1 MKTYWVI
8 CLVQAEDW
16 YSWGTAQR
24 VTVHTQALMMIKNY
38 EDFAD
43 ELNTKI
49 KSDDDFYYELLIT
62 VIKNLQQISFSG
74 NIT

>member
-1 MKTYWVI
+1 
-8 CLVQAEDW
+8 
-16 YSWGTAQR
+16 
-24 VTVHTQALMMIKNY
+24 MMIKNY

-49 KSDDDFYYELLIT
+49 KSDDDFYYEPLIT